1 MGGMRELHAQD
12 PETWTA
18 GALAQ
23 KFGISYEAVKRILR
37 SNWAATTT
45 DKDVGKWSRAADG
58 VNSPVPHIRAVYELK
73 RADEA
78 AARAGKPEGKSEG
91 RKEPAK
97 ATGKGTGR
105 GGKDKVGNGGT
116 GRWANDKVGNAGN
129 KWAKDKVANT
139 RGGRKGARPPPLRQR
154 GGFGI
159 KE

>member
-23 KFGISYEAVKRILR
+23 KFGISFEAVKRILR

-91 RKEPAK
+91 KKEPAK

-105 GGKDKVGNGGT
+105 GGKDKVGN
-116 GRWANDKVGNAGN
+116 AGS
-129 KWAKDKVANT
+129 KWAKVANT
-139 RGGRKGARPPPLRQR
+139 RGGRKGAQPPPLRQR